1 MMEGSSDADS
11 ETAPEAS
18 EGDINL
24 SPAREVYLQRAI
36 SASTRRWLEADARIY
51 MRQSLSTP
59 CMNVLRGANGS
70 CLIDAQG
77 RELLD
82 FHGNCVH
89 QVGHAHPRVVEA
101 VKRQLDELAFC
112 PRRFTNDPAVRLG
125 ERLVSLT
132 QGRLSKVLLTPGGA
146 GAVGLAMKL
155 ARLATGRHKTI
166 SMWGSFHGASLDGIS
181 IGGEALFREGMGPL
195 LPGCLH
201 VDPWSPQAC
210 ERECG
215 AKCAGR
221 CAGRIE
227 EALSREG
234 DVGAVIAEPV
244 RCTTVDIPSPAYWQR
259 VRAACDRHGS
269 LLVFDEVPT
278 CLGRTGRM
286 FAFEHFN
293 VIPDVLVIGK
303 GLGGGVFPQAAI
315 LARAELDVGARTA
328 LGHYTHEKSPVG
340 CAAALA
346 TLDVIKDEGLVER
359 SAELG
364 DIWRKLL
371 GQRVG
376 PLGCVLEVRGLG
388 LLTALEVKVAGSKFA
403 TAAFADHIL
412 YACMERGLSFKVS
425 DGRVLTLT
433 PPLTVSRTEL
443 DRAASIL
450 EDALRQVVETSASR

>member
-1 MMEGSSDADS
+1 MMEGSSDAES

-24 SPAREVYLQRAI
+24 TPGREVYLQRAI
-36 SASTRRWLEADARIY
+36 SASTRRWLEADARVY

-59 CMNVLRGANGS
+59 CMNVLRGASGS

-201 VDPWSPQAC
+201 VDPWSPQSC

-346 TLDVIKDEGLVER
+346 TLDVIEDEGLVER

-364 DIWRKLL
+364 DMWRKLL

-450 EDALRQVVETSASR
+450 EDVLRQVVETSASR